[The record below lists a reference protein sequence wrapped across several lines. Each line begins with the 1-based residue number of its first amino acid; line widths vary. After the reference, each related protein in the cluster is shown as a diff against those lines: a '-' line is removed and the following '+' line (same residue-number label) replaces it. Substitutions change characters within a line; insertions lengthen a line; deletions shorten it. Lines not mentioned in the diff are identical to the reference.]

1 MLLRNATNVLTD
13 WYKITDHNKV
23 KYCIE
28 RIDPRGR
35 KYTEKVFGCV
45 ADNTIHNR
53 YPLRDAP
60 LSQCQGGCI
69 REIHVEALPRRH
81 SNMKHY
87 MIVSAL

>member
-1 MLLRNATNVLTD
+1 MQPMCSRTGTRSQIITRSNTVLNALIPGGENT
-13 WYKITDHNKV
+13 
-23 KYCIE
+23 
-28 RIDPRGR
+28 R
-35 KYTEKVFGCV
+35 KKVFGCV